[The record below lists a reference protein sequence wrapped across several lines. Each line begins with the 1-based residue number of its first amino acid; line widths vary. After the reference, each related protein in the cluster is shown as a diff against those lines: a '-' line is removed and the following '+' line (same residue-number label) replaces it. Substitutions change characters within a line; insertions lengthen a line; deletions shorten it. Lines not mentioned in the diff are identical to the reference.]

1 MPCQSPCNSLILPV
15 VKPNGLLRMVQDLR
29 AVNAVVP
36 IYFLMA
42 NPYSIL
48 TQILTQ
54 IPKEAKWFTLLNLK
68 DVFFWI
74 QVHFLSQCLF
84 AFEWTDPRWGP
95 MQRYTWAARPQG
107 FQGAHTGLP
116 RPWEKNWGKH
126 TQKKRLFYSMRTAC
140 QYGIPPWRP
149 QTRIAPKSL
158 ISLRPGFTRSPKWR
172 HNSQNNK
179 SNIWVIL

>member
-1 MPCQSPCNSLILPV
+1 
-15 VKPNGLLRMVQDLR
+15 MVQDLR

-54 IPKEAKWFTLLNLK
+54 IPKDAKWFTLLNLK

-84 AFEWTDPRWGP
+84 AFEWTNPNSGQ
-95 MQRYTWAARPQG
+95 MQQYTWIVLLLQG
-107 FQGAHTGLP
+107 FQDSPH
-116 RPWEKNWGKH
+116 
-126 TQKKRLFYSMRTAC
+126 LFVEA
-140 QYGIPPWRP
+140 
-149 QTRIAPKSL
+149 
-158 ISLRPGFTRSPKWR
+158 LRKEL
-172 HNSQNNK
+172 K
-179 SNIWVIL
+179 